1 MKCLYIIKEQ
11 TFTRDSTG
19 DSETEK
25 IILKG
30 TDREKA
36 IRKAD
41 RIFRENKPEDFK
53 VIVNEVDSMVAEK
66 YDSKYDELYQY
77 VVLIEVDILDF

>member
-1 MKCLYIIKEQ
+1 MKYLYRIKEQ

-25 IILKG
+25 VLLTGIDK
-30 TDREKA
+30 EKA
-36 IRKAD
+36 ILKAD

-53 VIVNEVDSMVAEK
+53 VIVDEEDSMIAEK
-66 YDSKYDELYQY
+66 YDEETGDFEQY
-77 VVLIEVDILDF
+77 VVYIEVERLDF

>member
-11 TFTRDSTG
+11 TFIRDSTG
-19 DSETEK
+19 DNETEK
-25 IILKG
+25 ILLKG
-30 TDREKA
+30 ADREKA
-36 IRKAD
+36 IQKAD
-41 RIFRENKPEDFK
+41 RIFRENKPKDFK

-77 VVLIEVDILDF
+77 VVSIETERLDF

>member
-1 MKCLYIIKEQ
+1 MKYLYTIKEK
-11 TFTRDSTG
+11 TFVRDSTG
-19 DSETEK
+19 DKETEK

-36 IRKAD
+36 IQKAD
-41 RIFRENKPEDFK
+41 RIFRENKPKDFK

-66 YDSKYDELYQY
+66 YDEKTGYFEQY
-77 VVLIEVDILDF
+77 AVFIEVERLNF